1 MRSKI
6 SRIMDEYS
14 ARMDEINHRR
24 VVGKCQ
30 PSGVESAAAAG
41 DNGRKSRPVITG
53 SQPLASNIRAEPGWQ
68 VEIEDY
74 RVINASKLKINEAST
89 SMTAL
94 QKDLNKME
102 VYKKILTMVRRGM
115 LASNRNYWKSV
126 LVLPEKKP

>member
-6 SRIMDEYS
+6 NQIMDEYS
-14 ARMDEINHRR
+14 ARMDEINHQR

-41 DNGRKSRPVITG
+41 DNGRKYRPVITG
-53 SQPLASNIRAEPGWQ
+53 SLPLASNIQAEPGWQ

-74 RVINASKLKINEAST
+74 RVINASKLKVCQANI